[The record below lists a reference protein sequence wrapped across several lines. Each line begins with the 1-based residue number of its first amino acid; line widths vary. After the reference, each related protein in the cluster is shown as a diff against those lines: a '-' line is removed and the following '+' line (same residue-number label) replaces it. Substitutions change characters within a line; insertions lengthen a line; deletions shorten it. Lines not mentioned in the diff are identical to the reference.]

1 MRPFFYL
8 KPRTLRYTLIVIRT
22 FRHKGLE
29 TFFLTG
35 SREGIQPRHAAR
47 LERQLARLSDAST
60 AGEMNLPGWSFHRLS
75 GRLRGHFAVTV
86 SGNWR
91 LTFMFESGDAILVD
105 YQDYH

>member
-8 KPRTLRYTLIVIRT
+8 KPRTFRYTLIVIRT

-29 TFFLTG
+29 AFFLTG
-35 SREGIQPRHAAR
+35 SRAGIQPRHAAK
-47 LERQLARLSDAST
+47 LGRQLTQLDEAIAAD
-60 AGEMNLPGWSFHRLS
+60 EMNIPGWAFHRLS
-75 GRLRGHFAVTV
+75 GSLRGHFAVTV

-91 LTFMFESGDAILVD
+91 LTFAFESGDAILTD